1 MRTVKDNSELGK
13 LYKSKVKKSNSS
25 KKKFEIKS
33 ILNEILDK
41 KMDHRPSTSR
51 DCTNETTEKVQEIAH
66 EEVLIPQNKEIA
78 HEEVLIP
85 QNKEIAHEEVL
96 IPHNEEIYPI
106 NLVRAE
112 YNREQQVWNEVEM
125 LKHHNHMLN
134 QQIQNMNKEIK
145 VLKDRTKTFTE
156 LGPCH
161 INRPGVAIMICE
173 WCDRYTN
180 ELSPLVLCKK
190 ISVVQVIQ

>member
-51 DCTNETTEKVQEIAH
+51 DCTNETTEKVQET
-66 EEVLIPQNKEIA
+66 V